1 MPGCNCWKLYWCW
14 HCLLCQRVENA
25 DSGRHIA
32 PGAVCHCLEVLTSF
46 LSESAEK
53 YKIFVKVSSVLLQVA
68 SRIRKVALSKWKG
81 RCRPPLHHEMCRG
94 KQQNQMPGDSHTTGS
109 YQRYLHLWDCWE
121 MMVGGFVYFLT
132 DVTGICRKSE
142 YR

>member
-1 MPGCNCWKLYWCW
+1 
-14 HCLLCQRVENA
+14 
-25 DSGRHIA
+25 
-32 PGAVCHCLEVLTSF
+32 
-46 LSESAEK
+46 
-53 YKIFVKVSSVLLQVA
+53 
-68 SRIRKVALSKWKG
+68 
-81 RCRPPLHHEMCRG
+81 
-94 KQQNQMPGDSHTTGS
+94 MPGDSHTTGI